1 MANVQRLT
9 KRVKDLEEWTKENEM
24 TGGPQGI
31 LETFNFLVN
40 ETRMSAQMRMQTE
53 QSFNGLR
60 SAAFEFI
67 QQHELTDEW
76 NEFLKE
82 KEENAV
88 QEQSPEKVSPLEEAK
103 DGEEVGEED
112 TEGSEASEEGEK
124 DEERQES
131 EA

>member
-53 QSFNGLR
+53 QSFHGLR

-67 QQHELTDEW
+67 QQHDLTDEW

-82 KEENAV
+82 RENAV
-88 QEQSPEKVSPLEEAK
+88 QEQSPEEVPSLTEAE

-112 TEGSEASEEGEK
+112 TKGKKPSKKSNKEK
-124 DEERQES
+124 KD
-131 EA
+131 

>member
-31 LETFNFLVN
+31 LETFIFLVN
-40 ETRMSAQMRMQTE
+40 ETRMSMQMRTQID
-53 QSFNGLR
+53 QQVQNLRGLT
-60 SAAFEFI
+60 FEFI
-67 QQHELTDEW
+67 EQHKLTEEW

-82 KEENAV
+82 KENAV
-88 QEQSPEKVSPLEEAK
+88 QKQATEEVPSLTEAE

-112 TEGSEASEEGEK
+112 SEGSETSKESKEEIK
-124 DEERQES
+124 D
-131 EA
+131 